1 VSLFKLKISDY
12 MQAKFIYEPHAIYTP
27 APYALWKTG
36 KGDCNDMSTFGVFVA
51 NYHGYETH
59 QIQIFWKGTL
69 YQHCIAV
76 YVEDDGLSFSDNQ
89 YYSLYFGKTY
99 SNTFREIVEF
109 DCKYFPNEE
118 LRKYIVYDYEN
129 NVIKDIDLCLEER

>member
-1 VSLFKLKISDY
+1 MKVKIKVKY
-12 MQAKFIYEPHAIYTP
+12 
-27 APYALWKTG
+27 
-36 KGDCNDMSTFGVFVA
+36 
-51 NYHGYETH
+51 
-59 QIQIFWKGTL
+59 QIQIFYKGTFER
-69 YQHCIAV
+69 HWIAV
-76 YVEDDGLSFSDNQ
+76 YIEEDKMSFTDNQ